1 MANNGRKQR
10 SGGGGEREVA
20 KRILIGDDDAGIRD
34 VLTQLLQEEGYEVV
48 TVASGQQ
55 ALDELT
61 KPEAEQPNVALLDI
75 KMPDIDGITVMQR
88 MLEQGADVP
97 VILMTGFSTAS
108 RAIKA
113 MQMGAADYLAKP
125 FADLDEVVIAV
136 EKVLRYEDLKRGARV
151 APVAKTEPSER
162 IVGSSPDMVH
172 IFKTIGRVARTPATV
187 LVTGET
193 GTGKE
198 LMAEAIHNASDRRS
212 GPLIKVNCA
221 ALPETLLESEL
232 FGHEKGSFT
241 GALNQ
246 HKGRFEAANKG
257 TIFLDEVGEMTLG
270 TQKKLL
276 RVLQERE
283 FERVGGN
290 IPVKVDVRVIA
301 ATNRNLRDEVATGR
315 FREDLYY
322 RLNVIAIHMPPLR
335 ERMEDIPALVNYF
348 LDRHRYSP
356 ASPPTRITEEAMN
369 ALMTHDWPGNVRELE
384 NIIQRAVVLSRG
396 NIITPEHITF
406 SNELNRYVL
415 DVEQRVRANTPLE
428 DMVRQVKREAI
439 LTALRLNEH
448 DYSRAARQL
457 SLSDEELR
465 QYLTEL
471 KLLGEADEVP
481 SHEYLPRLRDERG
494 A

>member
-1 MANNGRKQR
+1 MANNGRKQHT
-10 SGGGGEREVA
+10 GGGGEQESA

-34 VLTQLLQEEGYEVV
+34 VLTQLLEEEGYDVV

-61 KPEAEQPNVALLDI
+61 KPENEQPNVALLDI
-75 KMPDIDGITVMQR
+75 KMPDMDGITVMQR
-88 MLEQGADVP
+88 MLEQGFDVP

-136 EKVLRYEDLKRGARV
+136 EKVLRYEDLKRDARV
-151 APVAKTEPSER
+151 APAAKTDPSER
-162 IVGSSPDMVH
+162 IVGSSPDMVQ

-198 LMAEAIHNASDRRS
+198 LMAEAIHTASDRRS

-301 ATNRNLRDEVATGR
+301 ATNRNLRDEVASGR

-335 ERMEDIPALVNYF
+335 ERIEDIPALVNYF

-356 ASPPTRITEEAMN
+356 VSPPTRITEEAMN

-396 NIITPEHITF
+396 NIITAEHITF

-428 DMVRQVKREAI
+428 DMLRQVKREAI
-439 LTALRLNEH
+439 LTAMRLNEH
-448 DYSRAARQL
+448 DFARAARQL
-457 SLSDEELR
+457 DLSDDELR
-465 QYLTEL
+465 QYLMEL
-471 KLLGEADEVP
+471 KLLGEADEAP